1 MTLRPWCSPVRTT
14 ARIAAFIP
22 GASPPEV
29 RTPIAWSGG
38 KEVGADQHAATSDSV
53 TAAPRPVQRPE
64 TRTLVKEPVCFRAL
78 LQNGLEHRD
87 VHEIQDRPAVAADV
101 AVHPRLERK
110 PVRPGDRLVAAAGAA
125 RGERNVS
132 THRFAPC

>member
-38 KEVGADQHAATSDSV
+38 KEVGTEHAVTSDSV
-53 TAAPRPVQRPE
+53 TAALRPVQPR
-64 TRTLVKEPVCFRAL
+64 TRRLVQEPDRFRAF
-78 LQNGLEHRD
+78 LQHGFEHRD
-87 VHEIQDRPAVAADV
+87 VREVQHRPAVAGVV
-101 AVHPRLERK
+101 AAHPRLERE
-110 PVRPGDRLVAAAGAA
+110 PVRLRNCLVAAAGAA
-125 RGERNVS
+125 RGERNIAA
-132 THRFAPC
+132 H